1 MLRPPLTPMLA
12 APVAELPTGPHLAY
26 EPKWDGWRTVAFRD
40 TAGVR
45 LQSRAGRD
53 LTGYFPDVTA
63 TLWSL
68 PAGTVLDGEL
78 IVWAEGRTDF
88 ALLQRRVTAGR
99 GLAALADRH
108 PAHFVAFDLLSGPG
122 GEPLLDLPLA
132 ERRDRLARL
141 LDGAPP
147 GLVLCPQTGDLAEAR
162 EWLRTWTDAG
172 VEGIVVKRRDGRYE
186 PGRRGWQKVRAHRT
200 VETLVGGVT
209 GPVTDPDTLL
219 VGRCDDRGRLRYLG
233 RTHPLHRRQ
242 RRELAGLLRP
252 AAAQGHPWPEPLP
265 GGWTGQLN
273 PAPPLPYTPVRHDLV
288 VEVEADTAYEHGRWR
303 HRVRHL
309 RPRLDLAAGDLP
321 VLTDGPEALGG
332 DAPAGGPDGVGTGPP
347 GRRTG

>member
-1 MLRPPLTPMLA
+1 MLRPPLSPMLA
-12 APVAELPTGPHLAY
+12 APVADLPTGRQLAY
-26 EPKWDGWRTVAFRD
+26 EPKWDGWRTLAFRD
-40 TAGVR
+40 ADGVH

-63 TLWSL
+63 TLRSL

-88 ALLQRRVTAGR
+88 ALLQQRVTAGR
-99 GLAALADRH
+99 RLAALADRH
-108 PAHFVAFDLLSGPG
+108 PAHFVAFDLLSSPD

-132 ERRDRLARL
+132 ERRHRLTGL
-141 LDGAPP
+141 LSDAPA
-147 GLVLCPQTGDLAEAR
+147 GLVLCPQTGDPAEAR

-172 VEGIVVKRRDGRYE
+172 VEGIVVKRCDGRYE
-186 PGRRGWQKVRAHRT
+186 PGRRGWQKLRAHRT
-200 VETLVGGVT
+200 VETLVGGIT

-233 RTHPLHRRQ
+233 RTHPLHRQQ

-252 AAAQGHPWPEPLP
+252 TTAPEHPWPQPLP

-273 PAPPLPYTPVRHDLV
+273 PAPPLPYTPVRQDLV

-309 RPRLDLAAGDLP
+309 RPRLDLAPDDLP

-332 DAPAGGPDGVGTGPP
+332 GPGRVAADRP

>member
-12 APVAELPTGPHLAY
+12 APVAELPTGRQLAY
-26 EPKWDGWRTVAFRD
+26 EPKWDGWRALAFRD
-40 TAGVR
+40 DSGVR

-53 LTGYFPDVTA
+53 LTGYFPDVA
-63 TLWSL
+63 RTLGWL

-99 GLAALADRH
+99 GLAALVDRH
-108 PAHFVAFDLLSGPG
+108 PAHFVAFDLLSGPD
-122 GEPLLDLPLA
+122 GEPLLDVPLA
-132 ERRDRLARL
+132 ERRRRLAAL
-141 LDGAPP
+141 LGDAPA
-147 GLVLCPQTGDLAEAR
+147 GLVLCPQTGDPAEAR

-172 VEGIVVKRRDGRYE
+172 VEGIVVKRCDGRYE
-186 PGRRGWQKVRAHRT
+186 PGRRGWQKVRAHHT

-209 GPVTDPDTLL
+209 GPVSDPDTLL
-219 VGRCDDRGRLRYLG
+219 IGRCDERGRLRYLG
-233 RTHPLHRRQ
+233 RTHPLRRQQ
-242 RRELAGLLRP
+242 RRELAGLLQP
-252 AAAQGHPWPEPLP
+252 TAAPGHPWPQPLP

-273 PAPPLPYTPVRHDLV
+273 PAPPLPYTPVRQDLV

-309 RPRLDLAAGDLP
+309 RPRLDLAADDLP
-321 VLTDGPEALGG
+321 PLTDGPEALG
-332 DAPAGGPDGVGTGPP
+332 AGGTDGVATDRP